1 MQVYVPTNM
10 DHLEIDGWE
19 NLMPVKATAYV
30 LGQGDILLIE
40 NMTILADDITAYGVH
55 YDPSAS
61 NTDSFHYTFEI
72 CFRGTDGIATFQ
84 KIRSALNLNEKI
96 LWYNPAQ
103 NGTITL
109 TLEDASV
116 EHKDEDMERLSEQY
130 LRIKTFCESDELV
143 ESEAS

>member
-1 MQVYVPTNM
+1 
-10 DHLEIDGWE
+10 
-19 NLMPVKATAYV
+19 MPVKATAYV

-40 NMTILADDITAYGVH
+40 DISVLADDITAYGVH

-72 CFRGTDGIATFQ
+72 CFRGADGLLAFRKT
-84 KIRSALNLNEKI
+84 RSALERSKKI
-96 LWYNPAQ
+96 LWYNPSQ

-116 EHKDEDMERLSEQY
+116 EHTDENMDKLSEQY
-130 LRIKTFCESDELV
+130 LRIVTFCESDELV